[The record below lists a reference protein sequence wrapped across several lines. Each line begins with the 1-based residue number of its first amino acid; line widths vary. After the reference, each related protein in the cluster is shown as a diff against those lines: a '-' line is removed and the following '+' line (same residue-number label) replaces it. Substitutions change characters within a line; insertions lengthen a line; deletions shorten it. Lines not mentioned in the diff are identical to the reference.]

1 MCACDHGLLTP
12 EPSAGLHTC
21 FQSAHEEPLGLLP
34 WFPACAQSGLL
45 VKALGEKKRHDAMM
59 SAEVLSYFRLGRT
72 LDGAL
77 VPETPLNAVHS
88 TRFTVKDP
96 TLCKTH
102 FSSVF
107 VGQPTKS
114 LWLLFNSLKR
124 LIKLPK
130 ASLRMETSPPV
141 R

>member
-1 MCACDHGLLTP
+1 
-12 EPSAGLHTC
+12 
-21 FQSAHEEPLGLLP
+21 
-34 WFPACAQSGLL
+34 
-45 VKALGEKKRHDAMM
+45 MM

-88 TRFTVKDP
+88 PRFMVKDL

-107 VGQPTKS
+107 LGQPTKS
-114 LWLLFNSLKR
+114 LQLLLNSLKR

-130 ASLRMETSPPV
+130 ASLGTETTPPV